1 MLGHNQGHVQK
12 CPFQQR
18 AVEAQRCH
26 ATWNVYAYPWTLPE
40 LLGHPKE
47 ERDSEEKTSIWNSE
61 EKTYTAKMTVGGG
74 GGFVL
79 FCFVFKKLYML

>member
-1 MLGHNQGHVQK
+1 MLGHTQGHVQK
-12 CPFQQR
+12 YPFQQR
-18 AVEAQRCH
+18 TVEEQRCH
-26 ATWNVYAYPWTLPE
+26 ATWNVYAYHWILPE

-74 GGFVL
+74 GVFFVV
-79 FCFVFKKLYML
+79 VFFFNGKNC